1 MGGEPPMSTLVRFTL
16 PLVAYLCVGTVITA
30 ALGYGYLRRSG
41 KLNDETMFRI
51 TALLHGIDLNELAKE
66 SETMVEG
73 APAEEASFDEQ
84 QAHVHATS
92 LRFDAKQKQL
102 SDSLVQ
108 FQYQVNRVTAA
119 RERYDALRADVENF
133 LNSME
138 TELTNSDLANVRAQI
153 EVMDPKKQAKPL
165 LVNYMAAGEVDL
177 VVKLLGSMKAS
188 NRRAILLTFNTDED
202 IKMLKQMQE
211 HMLNE
216 NPAKAK
222 IAEQLETLEQLK
234 AEDK

>member
-1 MGGEPPMSTLVRFTL
+1 MSTLIRFTL

-66 SETMVEG
+66 SETTVEG
-73 APAEEASFDEQ
+73 TPAEEASFGEH
-84 QAHVHATS
+84 QAHVQATS

-102 SDSLVQ
+102 ADSLVQ

-138 TELTNSDLANVRAQI
+138 SELTNSDLAGVRAQL
-153 EVMDPKKQAKPL
+153 EAMDPKKQAKPL
-165 LVNYMAAGEVDL
+165 LMKYIENGEVDL
-177 VVKLLGSMKAS
+177 VVKLLGSMKERS
-188 NRRAILLTFNTDED
+188 RREILRTFTTPVDD
-202 IKMLKQMQE
+202 IKVLKQIQE
-211 HMLNE
+211 HMLND